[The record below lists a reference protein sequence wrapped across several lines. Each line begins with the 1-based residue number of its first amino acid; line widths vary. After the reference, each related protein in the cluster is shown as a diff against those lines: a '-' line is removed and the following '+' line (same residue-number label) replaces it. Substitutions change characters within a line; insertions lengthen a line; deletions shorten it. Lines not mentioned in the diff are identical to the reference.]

1 MATEKEVVEDIVRVA
16 KELGVTSLSR
26 SQYLQ
31 FAQFSEYQIYDG
43 GRKWSELCRAA
54 NIMTGANNEPVTDNE
69 YFRRLATAVEKLG
82 RFPKASERKL
92 HGLNFS
98 KSRYPNLSEF
108 IRTAVSFGIM

>member
-69 YFRRLATAVEKLG
+69 YFRRLATAV
-82 RFPKASERKL
+82 ASERKL